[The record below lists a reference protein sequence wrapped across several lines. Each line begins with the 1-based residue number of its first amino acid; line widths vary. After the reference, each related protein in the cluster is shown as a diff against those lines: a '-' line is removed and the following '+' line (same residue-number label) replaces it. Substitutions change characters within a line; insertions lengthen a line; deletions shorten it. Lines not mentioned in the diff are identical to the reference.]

1 MFGRLRN
8 AYCKPGKMIPCSSR
22 PVMPPAR
29 RIFYRGYSALRRLA
43 GLLPAVL
50 LAAALAML
58 LFVFAPQA
66 QAASGGLNDLQSAA
80 VNWLQNDYQKNGV
93 QDGVGSFSLY
103 LLNKAGV
110 DTGSWTHNGVD
121 LKEAVLA
128 QIAQDVGQPDE
139 TSANALAQDL
149 LAAQAAGQSDLAAQV
164 LAALQK
170 RQQASGFDDNE
181 YDNYETYD
189 LLSRSGNLDLFNTDW
204 AKNYLLSQ
212 TQKGADG
219 HYTGWGLFDWKG
231 TTAPDIMST
240 NEAVRILAALDTT
253 KSDPKVQAVIS
264 DSLSLL
270 QKQQQSDGSFVGG
283 MDDPLIDTVE
293 ILKTLNAL
301 GLQPDAWQSGAKSAV
316 DYLLA
321 QAVNADGSLGSCQN
335 AMDADWALDASL
347 MLQTP
352 PASPTGQNP
361 NAQPLQGNTTQNN
374 QDNTSQ
380 ATTQASGASAFS
392 DINGYWAE
400 QDILLMASKGYV
412 SGVGDGLFAPDAAVT
427 RAQFAALLVK
437 ALGIAGQGGQT
448 LLFSDVPDGYWGAA
462 AIDAAAQQ
470 GLVSGV
476 GNGRFQPDS
485 SITREELAV
494 MVVRALQWKG
504 AGADLT
510 PEQTDQALSGYT
522 DAGQLD
528 GWAREAVAVCIN
540 RGLISGRSA
549 ASLSGQSDTSR
560 AEAVVVLEK
569 LLQSLGEL

>member
-8 AYCKPGKMIPCSSR
+8 AYCKPGKTVPSSSR
-22 PVMPPAR
+22 PAMPPAR
-29 RIFYRGYSALRRLA
+29 RKLA
-43 GLLPAVL
+43 GLPAVL
-50 LAAALAML
+50 LAAAMVMP
-58 LFVFAPQA
+58 LFVFTPQA
-66 QAASGGLNDLQSAA
+66 QADSGGLNDLQSAA
-80 VNWLQNDYQKNGV
+80 VNWLRSDYQKNGV

-110 DTGSWTHNGVD
+110 DTGSWTHSGVD
-121 LKEAVLA
+121 LKAAVLA
-128 QIAQDVGQPDE
+128 QIAQDVSQPDA
-139 TSANALAQDL
+139 TSAEAQTQDL

-164 LAALQK
+164 LASLQK
-170 RQQASGFDDNE
+170 RQQASGFDNNE

-189 LLSRSGNLDLFNTDW
+189 LLSRSGNLDSFNTDW
-204 AKNYLLSQ
+204 AKSYLLAQ

-219 HYTGWGLFDWKG
+219 HYTGWGSFDWEG
-231 TTAPDIMST
+231 TTEPDIMST
-240 NEAVRILAALDTT
+240 NEAVRALANLDPT
-253 KSDPKVQAVIS
+253 KSDPEVQAVIS
-264 DSLSLL
+264 DGLSLL

-293 ILKTLNAL
+293 IINTMNAL
-301 GLQPDAWQSGAKSAV
+301 GLQPGAWQDGGKSAV

-335 AMDADWALDASL
+335 AMDAEWALDASL
-347 MLQTP
+347 MLQKP
-352 PASPTGQNP
+352 PASPTGQNTS
-361 NAQPLQGNTTQNN
+361 AQPLQGSTTQNN
-374 QDNTSQ
+374 QNSASQ
-380 ATTQASGASAFS
+380 AATQASGAAAFS

-437 ALGIAGQGGQT
+437 ALGITGQGGQAP
-448 LLFSDVPDGYWGAA
+448 LFSDVPDGYWGAA
-462 AIDAAAQQ
+462 AIDAAAEH
-470 GLVSGV
+470 GLLSGV
-476 GNGRFQPDS
+476 GNGLFQPDS

-494 MVVRALQWKG
+494 MVARALQWKG
-504 AGADLT
+504 ASADLT
-510 PEQTDQALSGYT
+510 PEQVYQALSGYT
-522 DAGQLD
+522 DAGQVD

>member
-1 MFGRLRN
+1 MLRYLHVDSYCQGRKTGQ
-8 AYCKPGKMIPCSSR
+8 CFTQPGLLSKR
-22 PVMPPAR
+22 
-29 RIFYRGYSALRRLA
+29 RRLTGRSLA
-43 GLLPAVL
+43 AL
-50 LAAALAML
+50 LAAILALSML
-58 LFVFAPQA
+58 AVVPQA
-66 QAASGGLNDLQSAA
+66 QAASMGLNDLSGAA
-80 VNWLQNDYQKNGV
+80 VNWLKNDYQQNGV
-93 QDGVGSFSLY
+93 SSGAGSFSFY
-103 LLNKAGV
+103 LLNKVGI
-110 DTGSWTHNGVD
+110 DTSSWSHNGVS

-128 QIAQDVGQPDE
+128 QISQDVDQSDAV
-139 TSANALAQDL
+139 SANALAQDL
-149 LAAQAAGQSDLAAQV
+149 LAAQAGGQSDLAGQV
-164 LAALQK
+164 LAVLQK

-181 YDNYETYD
+181 YDNYEAYD
-189 LLSRSGNLDLFNTDW
+189 LLNRSGNLGSFNTDW
-204 AKNYLLSQ
+204 AKSYLMSQ
-212 TQKGADG
+212 TKKGPDG
-219 HYTGWGLFDWKG
+219 HYTGWGSYSWQG
-231 TTAPDIMST
+231 SVAPDIMST
-240 NEAVRILAALDTT
+240 CEVVRTLTALDPT
-253 KSDPKVQAVIS
+253 KSDGEVQAAIS

-301 GLQPDAWQSGAKSAV
+301 GLQPDAWQSGGQGAV

-321 QAVNADGSLGSCQN
+321 QAVNTDGSLGSCQN

-347 MLQTP
+347 LLQTA

-361 NAQPLQGNTTQNN
+361 GSQPAQNNTPQSN
-374 QDNTSQ
+374 QDNASQ
-380 ATTQASGASAFS
+380 VTAQASGAAAFS
-392 DINGYWAE
+392 DINGHWAE

-437 ALGIAGQGGQT
+437 ALGITGQGGQT
-448 LLFSDVPDGYWGAA
+448 PLFSDVPDGYWGAA

-470 GLVSGV
+470 GLLSGV

-494 MVVRALQWKG
+494 MVARALQWKG
-504 AGADLT
+504 AGAGLT
-510 PEQTDQALSGYT
+510 PEQVDQALSGYT
-522 DAGQLD
+522 DADQLD

-549 ASLSGQSDTSR
+549 TSLSGQSDTSR
-560 AEAVVVLEK
+560 AEAAVVLEK